1 MEKKKDF
8 LLQKLLKEIELPI
21 YVQLGLYKD
30 PTTEQER
37 EAWLQ
42 KFIEGMDIY
51 GQIFMEI
58 SQMPGRTEE
67 GVVIDLPIIIAV
79 LEKML
84 KYLWSEY
91 TEAVGELGVSMLKK
105 LIESIGVQITEIDE
119 ELLQ

>member
-1 MEKKKDF
+1 
-8 LLQKLLKEIELPI
+8 
-21 YVQLGLYKD
+21 
-30 PTTEQER
+30 
-37 EAWLQ
+37 
-42 KFIEGMDIY
+42 
-51 GQIFMEI
+51 
-58 SQMPGRTEE
+58 MPGRTEE